1 MIAYHLIST
10 RFVFAL
16 GAAAACVFHFSP
28 AFAGS
33 DLAVRVAWV
42 RATVPGQPVAAAY
55 LTLQSASAVRLISA
69 TSEVAQAVEI
79 HEMSLKDGVMRM
91 RRLEVFDVRANQV
104 IRMAPGGTHLML
116 VNLRRPLVAG
126 EQVELDLSPLPPT
139 ANRRRPGSV
148 CPC

>member
-1 MIAYHLIST
+1 
-10 RFVFAL
+10 
-16 GAAAACVFHFSP
+16 
-28 AFAGS
+28 
-33 DLAVRVAWV
+33 
-42 RATVPGQPVAAAY
+42 
-55 LTLQSASAVRLISA
+55 
-69 TSEVAQAVEI
+69 
-79 HEMSLKDGVMRM
+79 MSLKDGVMRM
-91 RRLEVFDVRANQV
+91 RRLEVFDVGANQV